1 MIQLRTEQEHGAGLV
16 DLAPDLTPML
26 DILFILLV
34 FFMLTAGTVLQSFE
48 VTLPE
53 DVTDEMPT
61 LKVSKPIIIE
71 IKKDVYIVDKKQI
84 NEFKNLKISV
94 LELVKRNPDQE
105 LVIAGDKD
113 VSIDRLL
120 GLLTYLQTQNIKTA
134 NILMTRGTGQ

>member
-1 MIQLRTEQEHGAGLV
+1 
-16 DLAPDLTPML
+16 ML

-34 FFMLTAGTVLQSFE
+34 FFMLTAGTVLQSFN

-53 DVTDEMPT
+53 DVTDVIPT
-61 LKVSKPIIIE
+61 LKASNPIIIE
-71 IKKDVYIVDKKQI
+71 IKKDVYIVDKNQI
-84 NEFKNLKISV
+84 NEFEKLKISV
-94 LELVKRNPDQE
+94 QELVKRNPDQE

-120 GLLTYLQTQNIKTA
+120 GLLTYLQSQNIKTA